1 MFVRRKINK
10 SGSISI
16 YVVDKSRGRYDT
28 VKSFGAVATSAE
40 ADLLENKARQYI
52 RELTGELEMQFGE
65 MDEAQLEAYAATLDG
80 GRIELAG
87 PELLYGELFDRLGLQ
102 SGAGE
107 GDALL
112 FRHMVICRLFNPGS
126 KLRTSGYVNRYLGTV
141 PDAFSIYRCI
151 DSLHLTDY
159 PSHDAEAASCHLFQL
174 LFEAPVKA
182 DGEIPAKARGPKPRQ
197 PRIGIALLLAS
208 DGMPVACRIHLKSQ
222 LSKDRRGATLDRFAR
237 KYGATG
243 RVPVSEDT
251 GPLREAFR
259 MNRLDLQ
266 VRPYRR
272 RAKGRVEGHLCV
284 CLAAL
289 AVQTELERL
298 LREDGSGITLEQ
310 VREEAARMFRLNYV
324 SPYTGRPK
332 SVLLPMNSLQ
342 QKLYGL
348 IHPVSQ
354 DQKYL

>member
-16 YVVDKSRGRYDT
+16 YVVDKSRGRYDI

-65 MDEAQLEAYAATLDG
+65 MDEAELHVYAATLDS

-87 PELLYGELFDRLGLQ
+87 PELLFGEIFDRLGLQ
-102 SGAGE
+102 AGAGD
-107 GDALL
+107 GDGML

-126 KLRTSGYVNRYLGTV
+126 KLRTSGYVSRYLGTA
-141 PDAFSIYRCI
+141 PDAFSIYRCL

-159 PSHDAEAASCHLFQL
+159 PSHDTEAASCHLFQL
-174 LFEAPVKA
+174 LFESPVKA

-197 PRIGIALLLAS
+197 PRIEIALLLAA
-208 DGMPVACRIHLKSQ
+208 DGSPVACRIPMKKQ
-222 LSKDRRGATLDRFAR
+222 LSRERREATLGRLAR
-237 KYGATG
+237 KFGATG
-243 RVPVSEDT
+243 QVPVLEET
-251 GPLREAFR
+251 GALREAFR

-298 LREDGSGITLEQ
+298 LVSEGSGITMEQ
-310 VREEAARMFRLNYV
+310 VREEAARMFRLNYI

-332 SVLLPMNSLQ
+332 SVLLPMNPVQ
-342 QKLYGL
+342 KKLYDL
-348 IHPVSQ
+348 IHS
-354 DQKYL
+354 D